1 MTGFGKTKLETNN
14 KVIGLEI
21 RALNSKQL
29 DMNLRVPH
37 LYREKELEIRKI
49 IGGKLIRGKIDFYI
63 NIEQSSVDSAPIINK
78 VVAKHFY
85 SQLEE
90 LGTEL
95 NINNQNEI
103 MGIIMR
109 MPDIITSTNEELDP
123 KEWADIENA
132 LIETISKVDKFRS
145 QEGESLFNDFCQ
157 RIDKIKE
164 LLKEVEPFEKA
175 RIPHIKDRIQSNINS
190 FLEEINKDKSR
201 LEQEMIFYI
210 EKLDITEEKVRLVK
224 HCNYFLDVIENEN
237 NAGKKL
243 AFVCQEIGREINTLG
258 SKANDADIQ
267 KIVVLMKDELEKI
280 KEQLFNIL

>member
-123 KEWADIENA
+123 K
-132 LIETISKVDKFRS
+132 
-145 QEGESLFNDFCQ
+145 
-157 RIDKIKE
+157 
-164 LLKEVEPFEKA
+164 
-175 RIPHIKDRIQSNINS
+175 
-190 FLEEINKDKSR
+190 
-201 LEQEMIFYI
+201 
-210 EKLDITEEKVRLVK
+210 
-224 HCNYFLDVIENEN
+224 
-237 NAGKKL
+237 
-243 AFVCQEIGREINTLG
+243 
-258 SKANDADIQ
+258 
-267 KIVVLMKDELEKI
+267 
-280 KEQLFNIL
+280 